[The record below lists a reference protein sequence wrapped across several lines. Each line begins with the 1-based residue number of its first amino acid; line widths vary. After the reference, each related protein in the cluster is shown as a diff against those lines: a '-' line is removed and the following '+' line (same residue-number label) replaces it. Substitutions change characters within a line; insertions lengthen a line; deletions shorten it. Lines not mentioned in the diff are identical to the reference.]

1 VRASAPPDES
11 IVQQPLYTL
20 TAVQIAERL
29 AAGTVTAEAVVRSC
43 LERIEEREADVS
55 AWTYLNP
62 DTAIASAQTVD
73 RCSVSGLLRGIPV
86 GIKDVVDTADMPTG
100 YGSLVYHSHRPAAD
114 AVCVSQS
121 RAAGA
126 IVLGKTVSTEFAF
139 RRAGKTSNPHDR
151 RYSPGGSSSGSA
163 AAVAAKMVPLAI
175 GTQTGGS
182 VIRPASYCGI
192 YGLKPTFNVFSFSGV
207 RHLAESFDTLGCM
220 ARSLDDI
227 ALYRSALLGI
237 GHRPLSF
244 DGPAPRIGLC
254 RTTFWDDA
262 TAVMQAM
269 IEDGVERLA
278 RAGATVSEFEVAG
291 DQRNLLAA
299 CWTIN
304 KFEGARLFAYDATHH
319 PNSVSSAVHALVE
332 EGRSIPLDAYVAAIK
347 AIEQARAALDADL
360 DGIDALVTPSA
371 PGEPPEGLSD
381 TGPITFNF
389 LWTVAHTPAVTL
401 PAGRGPNGLPLGLQL
416 VARRYGDDRLLA
428 TAHWVDRKLDLAS

>member
-1 VRASAPPDES
+1 L
-11 IVQQPLYTL
+11 QQPLYTL
-20 TAVQIAERL
+20 TAVQISEGL
-29 AAGTVTAEAVVRSC
+29 VAGTVTAEAVVRSC
-43 LERIEEREADVS
+43 LERIEEREADVG
-55 AWTYLNP
+55 AWTYLNREA
-62 DTAIASAQTVD
+62 AIASAQAID
-73 RCSVSGLLRGIPV
+73 RSSGSGLLRGIPV

-100 YGSLVYHSHRPAAD
+100 YGSLIYHSNQPAAD

-163 AAVAAKMVPLAI
+163 AAVADKMVPLAI

-237 GHRPLSF
+237 GHRPLSVN
-244 DGPAPRIGLC
+244 GPAPRITLC
-254 RTTFWDDA
+254 RTAFWDDA
-262 TAVMQAM
+262 DAGMRTM
-269 IEDGVERLA
+269 IEEQVERLA
-278 RAGATVSEFEVAG
+278 RAGATLSEFKVAG
-291 DQRNLLAA
+291 DERELLAA

-304 KFEGARLFAYDATHH
+304 KFEGARLFAYDAAHH

-332 EGRSIPLDAYVAAIK
+332 EGRRIPLEAYFAAIK
-347 AIEQARAALDADL
+347 SIEGLRAALDADL
-360 DGIDALVTPSA
+360 EGIDALVSPSA
-371 PGEPPEGLSD
+371 PGEPPKGLSD

-389 LWTVAHTPAVTL
+389 LWTVAHTPAVNL

-416 VARRYGDDRLLA
+416 VGRRYSDDRLLA
-428 TAHWVDRKLDLAS
+428 TAHWVDRKLGLAS